1 MWNADSQAHL
11 GQGRTRLSFGFCFF
25 VFLFFR
31 LSFDLGE
38 CEVPGAILMA
48 GR

>member
-1 MWNADSQAHL
+1 MWNADSQASL
-11 GQGRTRLSFGFCFF
+11 GWGRT
-25 VFLFFR
+25 R

-38 CEVPGAILMA
+38 FEVPGAILMA